1 MEKQELVKVL
11 LEILF
16 LKQINKTSSIQ
27 IESYIVN
34 ENATYKYTIIIDTPG
49 TSDSYGNDNKN
60 IKKMVETLEKKYVNG
75 IKSILFLLI
84 IQRKELMK
92 KLINFYI
99 YIVIF
104 FLLRIYGNILD
115 LYLQKFLKVCL
126 KMNLKK
132 IKNEKENEFKKGLI
146 EQIEKCNKRVN
157 KELRKN
163 IILQMMS
170 NYFLLIVE
178 IKKINLI
185 EQKLKLII

>member
-1 MEKQELVKVL
+1 
-11 LEILF
+11 
-16 LKQINKTSSIQ
+16 
-27 IESYIVN
+27 
-34 ENATYKYTIIIDTPG
+34 
-49 TSDSYGNDNKN
+49 
-60 IKKMVETLEKKYVNG
+60 
-75 IKSILFLLI
+75 
-84 IQRKELMK
+84 
-92 KLINFYI
+92 
-99 YIVIF
+99 
-104 FLLRIYGNILD
+104 
-115 LYLQKFLKVCL
+115 
-126 KMNLKK
+126 MNLKK